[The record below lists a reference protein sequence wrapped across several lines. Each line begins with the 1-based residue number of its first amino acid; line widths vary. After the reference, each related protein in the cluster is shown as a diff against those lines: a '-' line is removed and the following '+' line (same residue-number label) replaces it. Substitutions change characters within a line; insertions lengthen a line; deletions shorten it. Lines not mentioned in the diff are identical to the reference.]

1 MAELDL
7 NRALQY
13 GGVWGL
19 LSKVAVGLGTTKSA
33 FWPFWENTGQA
44 ISGLGAPSNLVPRD
58 QSAARNLEDEW
69 SPAVT
74 NSGVH
79 YAVKN
84 VRSTNNHFSA
94 GDHSDYSYGNG
105 TVDAPLSMGMFVAP
119 SSFAAVTSLFGK
131 YNSAAEEYDFR
142 IASGGN
148 LELELHDASA
158 SAAEIATATTALALN
173 QLQHVVVTYDGGQTS
188 PVVKFYINAV
198 LAGEAAAVQTGSYVA
213 MQNTGTPLLLL
224 ARGLTAAPSREF
236 DGWMAMPFM
245 TGKELTAQEVGAVY
259 TTTRAL
265 VGV

>member
-19 LSKVAVGLGTTKSA
+19 LSKIAVELGPTKSA
-33 FWPFWENTGQA
+33 FWPFWENTSQA
-44 ISGLGAPSNLVPRD
+44 VSGLGAPSNLVPRD

-105 TVDAPLSMGMFVAP
+105 TVDTPLSMGMFVAP

-131 YNSAAEEYDFR
+131 YTNAAEEYDFR
-142 IASGGN
+142 IDSDGK
-148 LELELHDASA
+148 LELELHDASG
-158 SAAEIATATTALALN
+158 SAAATATATTALVLN
-173 QLQHVVVTYDGGQTS
+173 RLQHVVVTYDGGQTS
-188 PVVKFYINAV
+188 PVVKFYIDAV
-198 LAGEAAAVQTGSYVA
+198 LAGEAAAVETGSYVA

-259 TTTRAL
+259 SATRAL

>member
-1 MAELDL
+1 MAEMDFD
-7 NRALQY
+7 RALQY
-13 GGVWGL
+13 SGVWGL
-19 LSKVAVGLGTTKSA
+19 LNKIAVGFGTTKSA
-33 FWPFWENTGQA
+33 FWPFWENTGTKV
-44 ISGLGAPSNLVPRD
+44 SGLGAPSNLVPRD

-105 TVDAPLSMGMFVAP
+105 TVDTPLSMGMFVAP
-119 SSFAAVTSLFGK
+119 SSFVAASLFGK
-131 YNSAAEEYDFR
+131 YTSAAEEYDFR
-142 IASGGN
+142 IDSDGN

-173 QLQHVVVTYDGGQTS
+173 RLQHVVVTYDGGQTS

-198 LAGEAAAVQTGSYVA
+198 LAGEVAAVQTGSYVA

-259 TTTRAL
+259 TATRAL